1 MNISY
6 TVYAPRYHRQ
16 LIIITI
22 ILLPPY
28 TLYTQLVKQSNFTQ
42 QFFTVSSPHSNRW
55 LYWMDVSHQTLEKAS
70 VFGNT
75 STTLV
80 DELRCTWPLTMDYTT
95 HTLYWPVWCENAFWS
110 LTLAGD
116 RKFQSYPYDVVV
128 PYLYSLAIIRNNVYW
143 VFMDG
148 VYTIQLSGEGHER
161 VTSYSGGSFPLHLQ
175 VVHPSQQ
182 PAGT

>member
-1 MNISY
+1 METYFIAMNRSY

-80 DELRCTWPLTMDYTT
+80 DELRCTWPLTMDSTT
-95 HTLYWPVWCENAFWS
+95 HTLYWYDAKECATAESTVLVWLN
-110 LTLAGD
+110 LTSA
-116 RKFQSYPYDVVV
+116 VHV
-128 PYLYSLAIIRNNVYW
+128 YLYN
-143 VFMDG
+143 
-148 VYTIQLSGEGHER
+148 YTFSCSSI
-161 VTSYSGGSFPLHLQ
+161 
-175 VVHPSQQ
+175 
-182 PAGT
+182 